1 MPTDLEWGE
10 GIGSMGVR
18 PPAGR
23 KAVNDNEPVG
33 SGAESHEA
41 EEYGEKQATV
51 AGWHGDWSPHGIA
64 AGRIIRY
71 RLTRIG
77 NASVTE
83 TPGEGKSSR

>member
-1 MPTDLEWGE
+1 MMPTDLEWGE

-51 AGWHGDWSPHGIA
+51 AG
-64 AGRIIRY
+64 
-71 RLTRIG
+71 
-77 NASVTE
+77 
-83 TPGEGKSSR
+83 